1 MRVSMHRRLL
11 PMIVVLA
18 LIASFVP
25 VFPAIAIP
33 AEPKTIYVDAVN
45 GDDVG
50 GDGTADNPYMSI
62 TVGLG
67 DANYGDT
74 IDIAPG
80 TYSVSETGE
89 TFPLPIS
96 PSKITL
102 QGSDPYE
109 CIIDAEWSGAIAWL
123 AIGSEFTVSGLT
135 LTHGVAVN
143 GGAVM
148 VGLGTLTMSDCVLT
162 QNTAQNGGAI
172 YAADSFVTLTDCEFI
187 DNGESAFDMLPAG
200 MAPQDVTECFAC
212 GAVMSLGGTLDVDGC
227 TFGGNSA
234 TEVAGAIGAESSD
247 VEIADSTFYENEIL
261 VGLVPNAVLDFT
273 GSGLVPA
280 QALPFGG
287 AVLVGSGELA
297 VTGSA
302 FWSNS
307 AVIGSSL
314 IGIDA
319 SMTVEGC
326 WFEGDTTMAGVV
338 ANIGD
343 MFLNASTDALGEL
356 APTVEMPAT
365 SLTVEGST
373 FDGNEGAPIA
383 AQSVPARISNCLIT
397 NNQASGGEGP
407 DQGVLLFFDSDA
419 DIVNTTIADNSSSGF
434 SIYSTL
440 MSGTS
445 ILPEGGVRVTNSI
458 VWDEFAEMGPVYGAD
473 VAFSDLYPAD
483 PIVPELADPSV
494 ISEDPMFADSESGDY
509 SLAAG
514 SPCIDTGVD
523 FELAPDADIDGTPRP
538 LDGDASGIA
547 DWDMGAYEFG
557 GITDGRIEGLDRY
570 ETGVAISEDHFAAA
584 DTAVLATGRVFADGL
599 AAAGLAG
606 AYNAPVLLTQ
616 PRALPASVAAELL
629 RLGVSRVVVCGDQR
643 AISDAVVAQVEA
655 LGEIEV
661 QRIGGVDRYETAAMI
676 ADEIVSVTGED
687 PALVFVARG
696 DTYPDALAVS
706 PIAWAHSAPI
716 LLVRPE
722 ELPRYTVDYLLGL
735 TGATR
740 GVIVG
745 GSAAVSTDV
754 QGDIAA
760 QAAPTFE
767 RISGVDRYDTAA
779 EVAYWADD
787 EGLAG
792 FGVTGVATG
801 EDFADALC
809 AGPGLGSSGG
819 VLLLTPRHT
828 AAQAALDAI
837 SAYAPSISA
846 LQIFGS
852 GAAIDEDV
860 AIELDAARRG

>member
-1 MRVSMHRRLL
+1 MV
-11 PMIVVLA
+11 VVLA

-25 VFPAIAIP
+25 VFPAVAVP
-33 AEPKTIYVDAVN
+33 VEPKTIYVDAVN

-62 TVGLG
+62 TAGLG
-67 DANYGDT
+67 DAYYGDT
-74 IDIAPG
+74 VDIAPG
-80 TYSVSETGE
+80 TYSASETGE

-96 PSKITL
+96 PSRITL
-102 QGSDPYE
+102 QGSDPSE
-109 CIIDAEWSGAIAWL
+109 CIIDAEWNGTIISMNDVT
-123 AIGSEFTVSGLT
+123 EFDISGLT
-135 LTHGVAVN
+135 LTHGFGPD
-143 GGAVM
+143 GGAVATSM
-148 VGLGTLTMSDCVLT
+148 STLTMTNCVLT
-162 QNTAQNGGAI
+162 QNFAESGAAI
-172 YAADSFVTLTDCEFI
+172 HASDSTVNLTDCELTE
-187 DNGESAFDMLPAG
+187 NGESALDVVPVGL
-200 MAPQDVTECFAC
+200 APQSVPECYSC
-212 GAVMSLGGTLDVDGC
+212 GAVFAGNSMVEIDGC
-227 TFGGNSA
+227 TFGNNTAVGL
-234 TEVAGAIGAESSD
+234 AGAIGAEGSTIDISDSS
-247 VEIADSTFYENEIL
+247 FYENTI
-261 VGLVPNAVLDFT
+261 VDAIMPSSAIAFT
-273 GSGLVPA
+273 GSGLVPTE
-280 QALPFGG
+280 QLQFGG
-287 AVLVGSGELA
+287 AVLAIASDMVVTDSG
-297 VTGSA
+297 

-307 AVIGSSL
+307 ATIGSSL
-314 IGIDA
+314 IGLDA
-319 SMTVEGC
+319 SMTVDGC
-326 WFEGDTTMAGVV
+326 WFEGDSALAGVV
-338 ANIGD
+338 ANIGGFAVNSSAD
-343 MFLNASTDALGEL
+343 ELGEL
-356 APTVEMPAT
+356 APTVEMPAAA
-365 SLTVEGST
+365 LVVEGST
-373 FDGNEGAPIA
+373 FIGNQGAPIA
-383 AQSVPARISNCLIT
+383 AQSVPAQISNCLIAG
-397 NNQASGGEGP
+397 NQAGADGGP
-407 DQGVLLFFDSDA
+407 DQGVLIFFDSDA
-419 DIVNTTIADNSSSGF
+419 DIVNTTIADNSTSAV
-434 SIYSTL
+434 SIYSTS
-440 MSGTS
+440 MSDATA
-445 ILPEGGVRVTNSI
+445 LPSGVRVTNSI
-458 VWDEFAEMGPVYGAD
+458 VWDEFAEMGSVYGAD
-473 VAFSDLYPAD
+473 VSYSDLYSTD
-483 PIVPELADPSV
+483 PIVPGSVDPNV
-494 ISEDPMFADSESGDY
+494 ISEDPMFKDPESGDY

-538 LDGDASGIA
+538 LDGDASGTA
-547 DWDMGAYEFG
+547 EWDMGAYEFG

-606 AYNAPVLLTQ
+606 AYDAPVLLTQ
-616 PRALPASVAAELL
+616 PRVLPASVAAELL
-629 RLGVSRVVVCGDQR
+629 RLGVSRVIVCGDQR
-643 AISDAVVAQVEA
+643 AISDAVITQLEA
-655 LGEIEV
+655 LGDIEI
-661 QRIGGVDRYETAAMI
+661 QRIGGSDRYETAAMI

-687 PALVFVARG
+687 PSLVFVARG
-696 DTYPDALAVS
+696 DTYPDALAIS
-706 PIAWAHSAPI
+706 PVAWAHSAPI

-767 RISGVDRYDTAA
+767 RISGIDRYDTAA

-787 EGLAG
+787 QGLAG

-852 GAAIDEDV
+852 GAAIDDDV
-860 AIELDAARRG
+860 AAELDAARRG